1 MFRARLGVRTRVL
14 AIALVPSLALL
25 AIGVGGA
32 GYLVVEGKH
41 ARDWANALKDA
52 NPVSM
57 ELIEAVQQER
67 QLSMAQMSGSDDANP
82 KALAQARV
90 RLDKAFQGL
99 ATIAPTMAKL
109 GPSGIGDNVGGV
121 YTLGNQLSGL
131 RTQIDS
137 NAIAVSDVYYFYGKL
152 LEVVWI
158 GTRMVADNAPTSEV
172 ALEVANGL
180 QVVQSS
186 DMLSREAAAAEVLLA
201 GGTLPPELAI
211 EFSRV
216 AGTYRVNLGVL
227 AGGDGGTGDKDMQAL
242 MNDPDW
248 TKIVMMENTLIS
260 RALDPI
266 TTPPS
271 KPGVAPQQAPITFTP
286 QEWRDTVNRLNTQ
299 VLHLWEEMS
308 KHNEALAAAEG
319 DRNARDS
326 ALAGGGMLAV
336 SALAFAVSLV
346 LANRIIRRL
355 KGLRNDTL
363 ALADEGLPEI
373 MAQLREGKP
382 VDPVAAAAVL
392 DFGSDEIGQV
402 AKAFN
407 HAHASAV
414 SAAITEARTREG
426 VKAMF
431 LNIAH
436 RSQVIVH
443 RQLEILDAAESQQ
456 EDPALLDIYFRLDHL
471 ATRERRNAENLII
484 LAGGQPGR
492 QWRNP
497 VQLLEIVRS
506 SVGETLD
513 YTRVKIARL
522 PEVAIAGSAVAD
534 LVHLLAEL
542 VDNAAHFSPPQ
553 SQVEVRGNIVGKG
566 VAIEV
571 IDQGMGMPEDEFARI
586 NEILRDAPDFGA
598 SMLPD
603 DFRLGRFVVAQ
614 LAARNGISVRLTESD
629 YGGVRAIVLVPTSL
643 TVAASSRTGEIP
655 VVTRQLDAPTGA
667 GVGYGEPSAAALAV
681 AALPQLPAA
690 PATPASMISNYELP
704 IVGYES
710 YERPAAPQPPAA
722 PPIAPA
728 APVAPPAPQPEP
740 FGPSTGSF
748 VPPVMSFGAA
758 TPFDPPT
765 NPRPEPPAEQAP
777 PAENG
782 FRGRD
787 FGRSHYTGSDIRPA
801 LPRRRRQASLAP
813 ELAQEQSTPESAVPA
828 NRTAEQAR
836 DLFSAIENGTRQGRQ
851 ADPGSF
857 ASESQAIYERAS
869 ERQEGDGDHL
879 KRW

>member
-41 ARDWANALKDA
+41 ARDWAEALKDA

-67 QLSMAQMSGSDDANP
+67 QLSMAQMAGGDDANP
-82 KALAQARV
+82 KTLAQARV

-99 ATIAPTMAKL
+99 SAIAPTMAKL

-121 YTLGNQLSGL
+121 YTLGTQLASL

-137 NAIAVSDVYYFYGKL
+137 NAIPVADVYYFYGKL

-266 TTPPS
+266 TIPPS
-271 KPGVAPQQAPITFTP
+271 KPGAALQQAPLTFTA

-308 KHNEALAAAEG
+308 KHNEALAGAEG

-355 KGLRNDTL
+355 KGLRNETL
-363 ALADEGLPEI
+363 VLADEGLPEI
-373 MAQLREGKP
+373 MAQLREGKA
-382 VDPVAAAAVL
+382 VDPVAMASVL
-392 DFGSDEIGQV
+392 DFGTDEIGQV

-407 HAHASAV
+407 HAHAAAV
-414 SAAITEARTREG
+414 TAAVTEARTREG

-566 VAIEV
+566 VAIEI

-614 LAARNGISVRLTESD
+614 LASRNGITVRLTESD

-643 TVAASSRTGEIP
+643 TVAGAGRTGEIP
-655 VVTRQLDAPTGA
+655 IVTRQLDAPTGA
-667 GVGYGEPSAAALAV
+667 PASYGEPSAAALAV

-690 PATPASMISNYELP
+690 PATPPSMISNYELP

-710 YERPAAPQPPAA
+710 YERPFTPEPPAA
-722 PPIAPA
+722 PITPA
-728 APVAPPAPQPEP
+728 APPAPQPEQP
-740 FGPSTGSF
+740 FGPSTGAF
-748 VPPVMSFGAA
+748 VPPMSFGAA
-758 TPFDPPT
+758 APFDPPT
-765 NPRPEPPAEQAP
+765 NPRPTPPPAEQAP

-813 ELAQEQSTPESAVPA
+813 ELAQEQVAPESSVPA
-828 NRTAEQAR
+828 NRSAEQAR

>member
-41 ARDWANALKDA
+41 AKEWAEALTNAAPTTYD
-52 NPVSM
+52 
-57 ELIEAVQQER
+57 LIAAVQQER
-67 QLSMAQMSGSDDANP
+67 QASMAQMSGGEDANP
-82 KALAQARV
+82 KTLAQARV
-90 RLDKAFQGL
+90 RLDKALQGL
-99 ATIAPTMAKL
+99 AAITPTMAKL
-109 GPSGIGDNVGGV
+109 GPAGIGNDVGGLT
-121 YTLGNQLSGL
+121 TLSTQLAGV
-131 RTQIDS
+131 RAQIDA
-137 NAIAVSDVYYFYGKL
+137 NGMGVSDVYYFYGKL

-180 QVVQSS
+180 QVVQASE
-186 DMLSREAAAAEVLLA
+186 MLSREAAVAEVLLA

-227 AGGDGGTGDKDMQAL
+227 AGGDGGAGDKDMQAL

-248 TKIVMMENTLIS
+248 TKIVMMENVLIS

-266 TTPPS
+266 TVPPS
-271 KPGVAPQQAPITFTP
+271 KPGAAPQLAPLTFTP
-286 QEWRDTVNRLNTQ
+286 QEWHDTVTKLNTQ
-299 VLHLWEEMS
+299 ILHLWDQMS
-308 KHNEALAAAEG
+308 KHNEGLAAAEG
-319 DRNARDS
+319 ERNARNS

-336 SALAFAVSLV
+336 SALAFLVSLV

-355 KGLRNDTL
+355 KGLRDETL
-363 ALADEGLPEI
+363 VLADEGLPEI
-373 MAQLREGKP
+373 MAKLREGKP
-382 VDPVAAAAVL
+382 VDPVAEAAVL

-407 HAHASAV
+407 HAHAAAV
-414 SAAITEARTREG
+414 TAAVTEARTREG

-443 RQLEILDAAESQQ
+443 RQLEILDSAESQQ

-522 PEVAIAGSAVAD
+522 PEVSIAGSAVAD

-553 SQVEVRGNIVGKG
+553 SQVEVRGGIVGKG

-571 IDQGMGMPEDEFARI
+571 IDQGMGMPEEEFARI
-586 NEILRDAPDFGA
+586 NEILRDAPDFGV

-629 YGGVRAIVLVPTSL
+629 YGGVRAIVLVPNSL
-643 TVAASSRTGEIP
+643 TVQPSGRTGEIP
-655 VVTRQLDAPTGA
+655 AVPRQLDGPD
-667 GVGYGEPSAAALAV
+667 PSAASRAV

-690 PATPASMISNYELP
+690 PASQISNYELP
-704 IVGYES
+704 IVGYQA
-710 YERPAAPQPPAA
+710 YDPPAEPA
-722 PPIAPA
+722 PPVAPS
-728 APVAPPAPQPEP
+728 APVAQTPPQFEP
-740 FGPSTGSF
+740 FGPSTGSH

-765 NPRPEPPAEQAP
+765 NPRPAPEPPTPPVP

-782 FRGRD
+782 FRARE
-787 FGRSHYTGSDIRPA
+787 FGRSHYTGSDVRPA

-813 ELAQEQSTPESAVPA
+813 ELAQERTTTESSSEST
-828 NRTAEQAR
+828 RTAEQAR
-836 DLFSAIENGTRQGRQ
+836 DLFSAIENGTRQGRK

-857 ASESQAIYERAS
+857 APESQAFS